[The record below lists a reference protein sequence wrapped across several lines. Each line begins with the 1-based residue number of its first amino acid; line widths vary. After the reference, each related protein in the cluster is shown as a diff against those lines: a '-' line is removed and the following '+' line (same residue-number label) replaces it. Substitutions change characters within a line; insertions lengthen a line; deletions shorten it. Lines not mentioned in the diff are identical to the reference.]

1 MKREQ
6 ALRIAR
12 TLVAQTS
19 DIEIVD
25 IKLKS
30 MEPACG
36 RITVAVDAVNEE
48 DENDRY
54 EVEIDP
60 TANSVSLKKVK
71 GSYSLDEYL
80 NEPMR
85 MSELRSGQL
94 FKLKYDCVVYEYCRT
109 VRDHENRTIYQF
121 TRKGTRNILQS
132 VHDAEVFPIG

>member
-1 MKREQ
+1 M
-6 ALRIAR
+6 
-12 TLVAQTS
+12 

-25 IKLKS
+25 IKVKS
-30 MEPACG
+30 MEPAGG

-85 MSELRSGQL
+85 MSELNPGQL
-94 FKLKYDCVVYEYCRT
+94 FKLKYDCVVYEYYRT
-109 VRDHENRTIYQF
+109 VQDRENRTIYQF

>member
-30 MEPACG
+30 MEPAGG
-36 RITVAVDAVNEE
+36 RITVAVDAVSDE
-48 DENDRY
+48 DGNDRY

-71 GSYSLDEYL
+71 GSYLLDEYL

-85 MSELRSGQL
+85 MSELNPGQL
-94 FKLKYDCVVYEYCRT
+94 FKLKYDCVVYEYYRT
-109 VRDHENRTIYQF
+109 VRDRENRTIYQF
-121 TRKGTRNILQS
+121 TRKGTRNISQS
-132 VHDAEVFPIG
+132 VHDVEVFPIG

>member
-6 ALRIAR
+6 AFRIAR

-25 IKLKS
+25 IKIKS
-30 MEPACG
+30 MEPASG
-36 RITVAVDAVNEE
+36 RITVAVDTVSEE

-60 TANSVSLKKVK
+60 TANSVSLKKVN
-71 GSYSLDEYL
+71 GSYPLDEYL

-85 MSELRSGQL
+85 MSELNPGQL
-94 FKLKYDCVVYEYCRT
+94 FKLKYDCVVYEYYRT
-109 VRDHENRTIYQF
+109 VRDRENRTIYRF
-121 TRKGTRNILQS
+121 MRRGSCNIAQS
-132 VHDAEVFPIG
+132 VHDIEVFPIG

>member
-30 MEPACG
+30 MELAGG
-36 RITVAVDAVNEE
+36 RITVAVDAVSDE
-48 DENDRY
+48 DGNDRY

-60 TANSVSLKKVK
+60 TANSVSLKKIK
-71 GSYSLDEYL
+71 ARICSM
-80 NEPMR
+80 N
-85 MSELRSGQL
+85 
-94 FKLKYDCVVYEYCRT
+94 T
-109 VRDHENRTIYQF
+109 
-121 TRKGTRNILQS
+121 
-132 VHDAEVFPIG
+132 

>member
-1 MKREQ
+1 MKKKQ

-12 TLVAQTS
+12 NLVAQTS

-25 IKLKS
+25 IKVKS
-30 MEPACG
+30 LEPAGG
-36 RITVAVDAVNEE
+36 RITLTVEAVNEE

-54 EVEIDP
+54 EVEINP
-60 TANSVSLKKVK
+60 TANSVSLKKVQ

-80 NEPMR
+80 NEPMH

-109 VRDHENRTIYQF
+109 VQDRENRTIYQF

>member
-1 MKREQ
+1 MKKEQ

-25 IKLKS
+25 IKVN
-30 MEPACG
+30 MESAGG

-60 TANSVSLKKVK
+60 MANSVSLKKVK

-94 FKLKYDCVVYEYCRT
+94 FKLKYDCVVYEYYRT
-109 VRDHENRTIYQF
+109 VRDRENRTIYQF
-121 TRKGTRNILQS
+121 TRKGNRNILQS

>member
-1 MKREQ
+1 MRIEQ

-30 MEPACG
+30 MEPAGG

-54 EVEIDP
+54 EVEINP

-85 MSELRSGQL
+85 MSELNPGQL
-94 FKLKYDCVVYEYCRT
+94 FKLKYDCVVYEYYRT
-109 VRDHENRTIYQF
+109 VRDRENRAIYRF
-121 TRKGTRNILQS
+121 TRKGSCNIAQS
-132 VHDAEVFPIG
+132 VQDIEVFPIG

>member
-12 TLVAQTS
+12 ILVAQTS

-25 IKLKS
+25 IKVKS
-30 MEPACG
+30 MEPAGG

-48 DENDRY
+48 DETDRY

-80 NEPMR
+80 NELMR
-85 MSELRSGQL
+85 MSELNPGQL
-94 FKLKYDCVVYEYCRT
+94 FKLKYDCVVYEYYRT
-109 VRDHENRTIYQF
+109 VRDRENRTIYQF

>member
-1 MKREQ
+1 MKKEQ

-25 IKLKS
+25 IEVKS
-30 MEPACG
+30 MEPAGG

-80 NEPMR
+80 NEPTH
-85 MSELRSGQL
+85 MSELQPGQL
-94 FKLKYDCVVYEYCRT
+94 FKLKYDCVVYEYYRT
-109 VRDHENRTIYQF
+109 VQDRSGRTVF
-121 TRKGTRNILQS
+121 TFSRQGQHNLSTLT
-132 VHDAEVFPIG
+132 HDVEVFPIG

>member
-1 MKREQ
+1 
-6 ALRIAR
+6 
-12 TLVAQTS
+12 
-19 DIEIVD
+19 
-25 IKLKS
+25 
-30 MEPACG
+30 MEPAGG

-85 MSELRSGQL
+85 MSELNPGQL
-94 FKLKYDCVVYEYCRT
+94 FKLKYDCVVYEYYRT
-109 VRDHENRTIYQF
+109 VQDRENRTIYQF

>member
-25 IKLKS
+25 IKVKS
-30 MEPACG
+30 MEPAGG

-94 FKLKYDCVVYEYCRT
+94 FKLKYDCVIYEYYRT
-109 VRDHENRTIYQF
+109 VRDRENRTIYQF
-121 TRKGTRNILQS
+121 TRKGNRNILR
-132 VHDAEVFPIG
+132 

>member
-30 MEPACG
+30 MEPAGG

-85 MSELRSGQL
+85 MLELRSGQL
-94 FKLKYDCVVYEYCRT
+94 FKLKYDCVIYEYCRT
-109 VRDHENRTIYQF
+109 VRDRENRMIYQF

>member
-12 TLVAQTS
+12 TLVVQTS
-19 DIEIVD
+19 DIEIVN

-30 MEPACG
+30 MEPAGG
-36 RITVAVDAVNEE
+36 RITVAVDTVNEE

-85 MSELRSGQL
+85 MSELQPGQL
-94 FKLKYDCVVYEYCRT
+94 FKLKYDCVVYEYYRT
-109 VRDHENRTIYQF
+109 VRDRENRTIYQF
-121 TRKGTRNILQS
+121 TRKGIRNILQS

>member
-12 TLVAQTS
+12 TLVVQTS
-19 DIEIVD
+19 DIEIVN

-30 MEPACG
+30 MEPAGG
-36 RITVAVDAVNEE
+36 RITVAVDTVNEE

-85 MSELRSGQL
+85 MSELQPGQL
-94 FKLKYDCVVYEYCRT
+94 FKLKYDCVVYEYYRT
-109 VRDHENRTIYQF
+109 VRDRENRTIYQF
-121 TRKGTRNILQS
+121 TRKGNRNILQS

>member
-1 MKREQ
+1 MKKEQ

-30 MEPACG
+30 MEPAGG

-85 MSELRSGQL
+85 ISELNPGQL
-94 FKLKYDCVVYEYCRT
+94 FKLKYDCVVYEYYRT
-109 VRDHENRTIYQF
+109 VRDRENRTIYQF
-121 TRKGTRNILQS
+121 TRKGNRNILQS

>member
-1 MKREQ
+1 MKKGQ

-25 IKLKS
+25 IKVKC
-30 MEPACG
+30 MEPAGG

-71 GSYSLDEYL
+71 GFYSLDEYL
-80 NEPMR
+80 NEPIR
-85 MSELRSGQL
+85 MSELQPGQL
-94 FKLKYDCVVYEYCRT
+94 FKLKYDCVGYEYYRT
-109 VRDHENRTIYQF
+109 VQDRENRTIYQF
-121 TRKGTRNILQS
+121 TRKGTRNISQS

>member
-1 MKREQ
+1 MKKEQ

-30 MEPACG
+30 MEPAG
-36 RITVAVDAVNEE
+36 RRITVAVDAVNEE

-85 MSELRSGQL
+85 MSELNPGQL
-94 FKLKYDCVVYEYCRT
+94 FKLKYDCVVYEYYRT
-109 VRDHENRTIYQF
+109 VRDRENRTIYQF
-121 TRKGTRNILQS
+121 TRKGNRNILQS

>member
-30 MEPACG
+30 MEPAGG

-80 NEPMR
+80 NEPTR
-85 MSELRSGQL
+85 ISELRSGQL

>member
-1 MKREQ
+1 MKKEQ

-25 IKLKS
+25 IKVKS
-30 MEPACG
+30 MEPAGG
-36 RITVAVDAVNEE
+36 RITVAVDTVNEE

-71 GSYSLDEYL
+71 GSYPLDEYL

-85 MSELRSGQL
+85 MSELNPGQL
-94 FKLKYDCVVYEYCRT
+94 FKLKYDCVVYEYYRT
-109 VRDHENRTIYQF
+109 VRDRENRAIYRF
-121 TRKGTRNILQS
+121 TRKGSCNLSQS

>member
-25 IKLKS
+25 IKVKS
-30 MEPACG
+30 MEPAGG

-94 FKLKYDCVVYEYCRT
+94 FKLKYDCVIYEYYRT
-109 VRDHENRTIYQF
+109 VRDRENRTIYQF
-121 TRKGTRNILQS
+121 TRKGNRNILQS

>member
-1 MKREQ
+1 MKKEQ

-25 IKLKS
+25 IKIKC
-30 MEPACG
+30 MEPAGG

-60 TANSVSLKKVK
+60 TANSVSLKKSKRLV
-71 GSYSLDEYL
+71 SA
-80 NEPMR
+80 R
-85 MSELRSGQL
+85 
-94 FKLKYDCVVYEYCRT
+94 
-109 VRDHENRTIYQF
+109 
-121 TRKGTRNILQS
+121 
-132 VHDAEVFPIG
+132 

>member
-30 MEPACG
+30 MEPAGG
-36 RITVAVDAVNEE
+36 RITVAVDAVSDE
-48 DENDRY
+48 DGNDRY

-60 TANSVSLKKVK
+60 TANSVSLKKIK
-71 GSYSLDEYL
+71 GSYLLDEYL

-85 MSELRSGQL
+85 MSELNPGRFS
-94 FKLKYDCVVYEYCRT
+94 
-109 VRDHENRTIYQF
+109 N
-121 TRKGTRNILQS
+121 
-132 VHDAEVFPIG
+132 

>member
-30 MEPACG
+30 MEPAGG
-36 RITVAVDAVNEE
+36 RITVAVDAVSDE
-48 DENDRY
+48 DGNDRY

-85 MSELRSGQL
+85 MSELNPGQL
-94 FKLKYDCVVYEYCRT
+94 FKLKYDCVVYEYYRT
-109 VRDHENRTIYQF
+109 VRDRENRTSYQF

>member
-12 TLVAQTS
+12 ILVAQTS

-25 IKLKS
+25 IKVKS
-30 MEPACG
+30 MEPAGG

-85 MSELRSGQL
+85 MSELNPGQL
-94 FKLKYDCVVYEYCRT
+94 FKLKYDCVVYEYYRT
-109 VRDHENRTIYQF
+109 VQDRENRTIYQF

>member
-1 MKREQ
+1 MKKEQ

-12 TLVAQTS
+12 TLVVQTS

-30 MEPACG
+30 MEPAGG

-48 DENDRY
+48 DDNDRY

-85 MSELRSGQL
+85 ISELNPGQL
-94 FKLKYDCVVYEYCRT
+94 FKLKYDCVVYEYYRT
-109 VRDHENRTIYQF
+109 VRDRENRTIYQF
-121 TRKGTRNILQS
+121 TRKGNRNILQS

>member
-6 ALRIAR
+6 VLRIAR

-25 IKLKS
+25 IKIKS
-30 MEPACG
+30 MEPADG
-36 RITVAVDAVNEE
+36 RITVAVDAVSEE

-60 TANSVSLKKVK
+60 TANSVSLKEIK

-85 MSELRSGQL
+85 MSELNPGQL
-94 FKLKYDCVVYEYCRT
+94 FKLKYDCVVYEFYRSIQDCG
-109 VRDHENRTIYQF
+109 NRTIYQF
-121 TRKGTRNILQS
+121 MRKENRNISQS
-132 VHDAEVFPIG
+132 AHDIEVFPIG

>member
-25 IKLKS
+25 IKIKS
-30 MEPACG
+30 MEPAGG
-36 RITVAVDAVNEE
+36 RITVAVDAVSEE
-48 DENDRY
+48 DGNDRY

-60 TANSVSLKKVK
+60 MANSVSLKEMK

-85 MSELRSGQL
+85 MSELNPGQL
-94 FKLKYDCVVYEYCRT
+94 FKLKYDCVVYEYYRT
-109 VRDHENRTIYQF
+109 V
-121 TRKGTRNILQS
+121 
-132 VHDAEVFPIG
+132 

>member
-1 MKREQ
+1 MRREQ

-19 DIEIVD
+19 DIKIVD
-25 IKLKS
+25 IKIKS
-30 MEPACG
+30 MEPAGG
-36 RITVAVDAVNEE
+36 RITVAVDAVSEE

-60 TANSVSLKKVK
+60 TANSVSLKEMK

-85 MSELRSGQL
+85 MSELNPGQL
-94 FKLKYDCVVYEYCRT
+94 FKLKYDCVVYEYYRT
-109 VRDHENRTIYQF
+109 VRDRENRAIYRF
-121 TRKGTRNILQS
+121 TRKGSCNIAQS
-132 VHDAEVFPIG
+132 VQDIEVFPIG

>member
-1 MKREQ
+1 MKKGQ

-25 IKLKS
+25 IKVKS
-30 MEPACG
+30 MEPAGG

-71 GSYSLDEYL
+71 GFYSLDEYL
-80 NEPMR
+80 NEPIR
-85 MSELRSGQL
+85 MSELQPGQL
-94 FKLKYDCVVYEYCRT
+94 FKLKYDCMGYEYYRT
-109 VRDHENRTIYQF
+109 VQDHENRTIYQF
-121 TRKGTRNILQS
+121 TRKGTRNISQS

>member
-30 MEPACG
+30 MEPAGG
-36 RITVAVDAVNEE
+36 RITVAVDAVNGE

-80 NEPMR
+80 NEPTR
-85 MSELRSGQL
+85 ISELRSGQL